1 MNRFIQKNKTVLI
14 LYALLLIVSSVL
26 LLFVSKASL
35 HLFINQ
41 YHNPFF
47 DLFFKYLTWMG
58 SGWMVAVLF
67 FILLARYKREAVIFL
82 AGNLLITI
90 FVQGLK
96 HLVFNNMLRPA
107 AYFKDI
113 HPLYLIPGEAMHL
126 YNSFPS
132 GHSATAFGLFV
143 ILIYLTKNQW
153 GKLAW
158 LFLALLIAFS
168 RVYLSQHFL
177 MDILAGS
184 FIGTIGMGFTIYF
197 FDRYFPEFFSQKTT
211 NETSTTK

>member
-1 MNRFIQKNKTVLI
+1 MKDFFQQNKLI
-14 LYALLLIVSSVL
+14 LVLYSLLLIPGIIL
-26 LLFVSKASL
+26 LLLVPKAEL

-47 DLFFKYLTWMG
+47 DLVFKNLTWLG

-67 FILLARYKREAVIFL
+67 FILLIRHKREAVIFL

-96 HLVFNNMLRPA
+96 HLVFNDMLRPA
-107 AYFKDI
+107 AYFKEI

-132 GHSATAFGLFV
+132 GHSATAFGIFV

-158 LFLALLIAFS
+158 LILALLIAFS
-168 RVYLSQHFL
+168 RVYLSQHFF

-197 FDRYFPEFFSQKTT
+197 FDRYFHKLLSSK
-211 NETSTTK
+211 